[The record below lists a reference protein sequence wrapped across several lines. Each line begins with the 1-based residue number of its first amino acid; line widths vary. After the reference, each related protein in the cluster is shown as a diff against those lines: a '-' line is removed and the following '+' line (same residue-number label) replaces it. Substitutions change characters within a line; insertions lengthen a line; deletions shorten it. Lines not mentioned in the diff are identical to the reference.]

1 MDNNPLKQYFR
12 RPSVYM
18 KLPSTGQ
25 GYPQG
30 TLELPASGE
39 LPVYPMT
46 AIDEITA
53 RTPDALFNGTAVAE
67 LIKSCIPNIK
77 DPWVVPNIDL
87 DAILIA
93 IKIASSA
100 SGEMDLESSC
110 PKCEEISTY
119 KVNLSGV
126 LASIA
131 NPDYSKEVEIGD
143 LKVKL
148 KPISFKEVN
157 EASMTQF
164 EFQRAANQIDDIK
177 DEDQRNKMM
186 KESLQKVTD
195 LTMNLLCKAVEYIQ
209 TPTIKVDQKEFIL
222 DFLRNCDRNVYI
234 AIRDRSAELRKDS
247 EVKPMNITCGSCKHQ
262 YEQAITLNPT
272 DFFE

>member
-110 PKCEEISTY
+110 PKCEEVSTY

-143 LKVKL
+143 LKIKL